1 MLIIVLISIIF
12 ILFCI
17 STVRSFKKREMFLA
31 YYGLS
36 ASIVSL
42 GALGLVIWNYL
53 TYGPGL

>member
-1 MLIIVLISIIF
+1 MLIIILVSIVF
-12 ILFCI
+12 VLFCI
-17 STVRSFKKREMFLA
+17 STVRSFRKKEIFFA

-42 GALGLVIWNYL
+42 GALGLMIWNYL